1 MTLSQQ
7 LREAGEKATPGEW
20 EYSPDR
26 HTHDFIIHQANPA
39 LTYSGQVEDGVIGSS
54 EWIWI
59 EDADAALIV
68 LLRNNLDTII
78 AALEA
83 QEAGK

>member
-7 LREAGEKATPGEW
+7 LREAGEKASPGPW
-20 EYSPDR
+20 EADVVSQGFLAVLNGLFAEHGSVDILSAVL
-26 HTHDFIIHQANPA
+26 D
-39 LTYSGQVEDGVIGSS
+39 GQHK
-54 EWIWI
+54 
-59 EDADAALIV
+59 ADARLIV

-83 QEAGK
+83 QEAVK